1 MNTSEALQRF
11 KDTAFYYMRELDHVS
26 IEQLKWKT
34 GEDEWSIGQMYQH
47 LINSALYMHLRNIE
61 SCIMMNENSMAYVTE
76 KTREGAEIF
85 EHGGFPPIRI
95 KVPPSPQ
102 YTPQQPESKEQ
113 LIQELNIVIHR
124 MEDMEPKLETIP
136 NEHVVT
142 HPKFGALNAKE
153 WFLLI
158 EMHYRHHLLQL
169 DRLKKHLERKE

>member
-11 KDTAFYYMRELDHVS
+11 KDTAFYYLRELDHFS
-26 IEQLKWKT
+26 MEQLKWKT
-34 GEDEWSIGQMYQH
+34 SEDEWSIGQMYQH

-61 SCIMMNENSMAYVTE
+61 SCIIMKDSLADVAE

-95 KVPPSPQ
+95 KVPPSPK
-102 YTPQQPESKEQ
+102 YTPQQPESQEQ
-113 LIQELNIVIHR
+113 LIHGLNIVIHR
-124 MEDMEPKLETIP
+124 MEDTEPKLEKIP
-136 NEHVVT
+136 NEHVVL

-169 DRLKKHLERKE
+169 DRLKKHIEREE